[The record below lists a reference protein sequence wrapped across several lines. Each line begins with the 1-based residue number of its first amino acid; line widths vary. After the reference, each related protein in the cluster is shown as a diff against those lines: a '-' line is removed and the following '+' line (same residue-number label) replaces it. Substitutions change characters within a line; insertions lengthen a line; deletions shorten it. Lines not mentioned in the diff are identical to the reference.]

1 MWLAS
6 GDVPMRRSVCC
17 VGLHATMPG
26 GEVSHLPDL
35 DRPNV
40 IGIAAPRTL
49 RGSHDLLGISRCR
62 DLKSGAL
69 RGQGVFAILQ

>member
-1 MWLAS
+1 
-6 GDVPMRRSVCC
+6 
-17 VGLHATMPG
+17 MPG

-62 DLKSGAL
+62 ELKSGAL